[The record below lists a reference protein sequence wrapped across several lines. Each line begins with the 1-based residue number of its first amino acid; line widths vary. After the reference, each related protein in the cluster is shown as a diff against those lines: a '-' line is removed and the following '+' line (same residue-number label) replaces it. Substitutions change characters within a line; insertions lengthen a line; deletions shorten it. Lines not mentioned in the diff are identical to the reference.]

1 MVLAKPY
8 MEATSAAD
16 TPLSAYKNELSNLYV
31 CVCVCVC
38 RWACLPC
45 ITWLRVDV
53 T

>member
-8 MEATSAAD
+8 MDATSAAD
-16 TPLSAYKNELSNLYV
+16 TPLSAYKNELSHVY
-31 CVCVCVC
+31 VCVC